1 MFAAG
6 CGAFA
11 TMASDLVTFT
21 INDASVTGTQVTSA
35 SARFEIH
42 GSVGMTVSGAGIVG
56 GTYVTAVVNDA
67 TIILSAP
74 TSFSGNNRTLTF
86 GKTFTNGGR
95 SEKGV
100 TENAPTSTP
109 AAMKAPPQ
117 GMYIFS
123 SGKLSASTQAV
134 ASAGTA
140 ISNANCDGVR
150 WKVRWSDIETTPDNY
165 TWRYL
170 DDAVALAAENG
181 KKCGI
186 SVNAGIDTPAWL
198 WAAPYSAQS
207 YTLQDTSGAVG
218 LKIPLPGDA
227 VFMTRWQKFVADFGA
242 RYDGNSAVSYVII
255 CGIGNHDE
263 WNVADG
269 FNDTAT
275 LGDTLAKVNAWKSSA
290 KQIIDFYMSA
300 FPGTTVMGLPVPPF
314 NPLNAG
320 EIPLTSMKDA
330 SDYAA
335 NTYNCHFAYSV
346 APLQS
351 STTTSNYPP
360 ANELLLHWTT
370 NPTHGETLKTASSP
384 DDFDATLRVA
394 LDLKIR
400 GMEIYKVDFQNAALQ
415 NFIVGSGPYAGE
427 AGGITPRRADMLAI
441 PAPIPCPPTPTPN
454 SADLKVTVNDSK
466 TITVAGTQSTY
477 SINVINLGPGD
488 VVGVSIADVFPT
500 MFTNVS
506 YTATETGGASGF
518 TASGNGN
525 IQDTVNMPVAS
536 KITYKA
542 KGRVSSAATGTF
554 ANTATLALPADVR
567 DPKTDNNSATDTD
580 SIILRADLRVTVTD
594 GKTTAIAGT
603 KNTYTIV
610 VTNGGPST
618 IPSAIINDSFPASFD
633 RLTFTASQTGGATGF
648 STIGTANINDIVSM
662 PAMSR
667 IIYKATGTIS
677 ASATGSIS
685 DTASATSDI
694 SDPNTANNS
703 STDSD
708 TL

>member
-11 TMASDLVTFT
+11 TMASDLTTFT

-42 GSVGMTVSGAGIVG
+42 GTVGMTVSGPGIVDE
-56 GTYVTAVVNDA
+56 TYVTAVVNDV

-86 GKTFTNGGR
+86 GKTLTNGGR
-95 SEKGV
+95 SEKAV
-100 TENAPTSTP
+100 TENALTSTS

-150 WKVRWSDIETTPDNY
+150 WKVRWSDIEVAPDNY
-165 TWRYL
+165 TWKYL

-198 WAAPYSAQS
+198 WAAPYNALS

-218 LKIPLPGDA
+218 LKIPVPGDA
-227 VFMTRWQKFVADFGA
+227 VFMTRWQKFVTDFGA
-242 RYDGNSAVSYVII
+242 RYDNNPVVSYVII

-269 FNDTAT
+269 FNDTAA
-275 LGDTLAKVNAWKSSA
+275 LGNTLAKVNAWKSSA
-290 KQIIDFYMSA
+290 KQIIDFYMTA

-314 NPLNAG
+314 NPSNAA
-320 EIPLTSMKDA
+320 ETPLTSMREV

-360 ANELLLHWTT
+360 ANELFLHWTT

-384 DDFDATLRVA
+384 DDFDATLHVA

-441 PAPIPCPPTPTPN
+441 PAPTPCPPTPS

-466 TITVAGTQSTY
+466 TVTVAGAQDTY
-477 SINVINLGPGD
+477 SINVINLGPGE
-488 VVGVSIADVFPT
+488 VMGASIADAFPM

-506 YTATETGGASGF
+506 YTTTQTGGASGF
-518 TASGNGN
+518 TASGTGD

-542 KGRVSSAATGTF
+542 KGKVSSGATGTF
-554 ANTATLALPADVR
+554 ANTATVTLPAGVR
-567 DPKTDNNSATDTD
+567 DQNTNNNTATDSD
-580 SIILRADLRVTVTD
+580 SIILKADLKVTVTD
-594 GKTTAIAGT
+594 AKTAAIAGT
-603 KNTYTIV
+603 KNIYTIV
-610 VTNGGPST
+610 VTNGGPSNIT
-618 IPSAIINDSFPASFD
+618 SAIIQDTFPASFD
-633 RLTFTASQTGGATGF
+633 GVTFTASQIGGATGF
-648 STIGTANINDIVSM
+648 AATGIGNINDTVNM

-677 ASATGSIS
+677 PSATGSIS
-685 DTASATSDI
+685 DTVSVTSDI
-694 SDPNTANNS
+694 SDPNTANNTA
-703 STDSD
+703 TDSD